1 MLLMMMRSGLLE
13 DGEGIVDVVVVVAVA
28 VLVVDDDEEWAI
40 RGWGGCSWTCH

>member
-1 MLLMMMRSGLLE
+1 MMRSGLLE
-13 DGEGIVDVVVVVAVA
+13 DGEGVVVVVVVVAAV

>member
-1 MLLMMMRSGLLE
+1 MMMRSGLLE
-13 DGEGIVDVVVVVAVA
+13 DGEGVVVVIVVVAVV